1 MKCYVCGERL
11 EPTISDLPFRLGP
24 TSIVVIKKLPVL
36 ECTNCTEFSIEDP
49 VMEKVEGLLEGFP
62 RLREGREHFLETV
75 RQLTGPRNGAGA

>member
-1 MKCYVCGERL
+1 MKCHVCGERL

-49 VMEKVEGLLEGFP
+49 VMEKVENLLEQTDGAA
-62 RLREGREHFLETV
+62 ELEV
-75 RQLTGPRNGAGA
+75 ISYAA

>member
-1 MKCYVCGERL
+1 MVARLENTEAIIMKCHVCGERL

-49 VMEKVEGLLEGFP
+49 VMEKVEHLLEQTDGAA
-62 RLREGREHFLETV
+62 ELEV
-75 RQLTGPRNGAGA
+75 IAYAA